1 MPSRL
6 ARLPSRLLGLAAMQA
21 DRLVAAGLA
30 TVGARK
36 WHYAVLAALDEF
48 GPASQALLS
57 RRSRIYR
64 SDLVAIL
71 NELSDQGHIERT
83 TDTRDQ
89 RRNVISLTAR
99 GHKHLQRLD
108 LLVTQVQDDLL
119 ATLEPDERVQLNALL
134 GRVLADLGERY
145 DGNW

>member
-1 MPSRL
+1 
-6 ARLPSRLLGLAAMQA
+6 MQA

-30 TVGARK
+30 AAGARK

-64 SDLVAIL
+64 SDLVAVL
-71 NELSDQGHIERT
+71 NELSDQGHIERI

-89 RRNVISLTAR
+89 RRNVITLTAR
-99 GHKHLQRLD
+99 GSKHLQRLD

-119 ATLEPDERVQLNALL
+119 AALLPDERVQLNALL
-134 GRVLADLGERY
+134 ARVLEDLGERY